1 MLCFVCT
8 LLLPAMTG
16 GRCHPSKSMAEGGDA
31 AAMERPCQS
40 NFPAETPRHAA
51 VHEIDYLSQARKT
64 LSERSPFDAAEET
77 STSAAVTLPSGLASL
92 LNRHTDNR
100 RRPKKAHSA
109 GDKRKSS
116 SRANQKKA
124 ETSNI
129 WIETEEYFRDLT
141 LADIDTL
148 FEASCTSSLASQD
161 CFSIPLL
168 GNAPR
173 YNAVTTTSENDMDP
187 VPKFNVVSSVDEK
200 KDGLVT
206 SEDGK
211 KDGLVSREDE
221 KKGGEA
227 VGNED
232 ELFVIEAIDPVAV
245 EQACPQN
252 DKSQDISDSS
262 ISLEWFLGCRNKI
275 SLTSE
280 RPTKKRRL
288 FGGEAGLEK
297 VMMTC
302 PCDDSQPFCHYCGRG
317 DIGRDSNRLIVC
329 TSCKVAVHR
338 KCYGVQEDV
347 DESWLCSWCKQ
358 KGDVDESTNPC
369 VLCPKKGG
377 ALKPVTSS
385 VEGARSVPFVH
396 LFCSLWMPE
405 VYIDDLK
412 NMEPVMNVGRIKET
426 RKKLVCSVCKMKCG
440 ACVRCSHGSC
450 RTSFHP
456 LCAREASHRME
467 VWAKYG
473 NDNVELRAFCVKHSD
488 LPENR
493 SVLPLEGSITVR
505 NEFSE
510 ANGCPETFPVSGEN
524 NLKDRRNGELASNSS
539 PDKLNHNDEP
549 PDGGLSD
556 CRLSGH
562 DMQFNHQNVGA
573 SDSLGFAL
581 VLKKLID
588 RGKVDAKDVALE
600 IGISPDTLTANNNE
614 AYMAPDVQQKI
625 VNWLK
630 AHVYTGAFQKGLK
643 VKFKPANASKNDSAA
658 TDGSDTLPISD
669 SGLLDPVA
677 VKSVP
682 PRRRTIS
689 NIRIL
694 KDNKVLGSS
703 EGVTCEN
710 GVPVDICRVGQSDCD
725 NSVSANETS
734 IPNATEM
741 NLTKS
746 EDISHE
752 VQVCRFIMQARLINL
767 TKPAF
772 LDMSQKTSL
781 LLVWKMLLWFLISIV
796 LFILLQN
803 HLILVSCELFKV
815 DIFVICFIKKDAI
828 SSYIHPYINKKLMQI
843 RDGVPLDDIIC
854 SSSSDE
860 GNSSLVQPLGAS
872 GSSSSQNQ
880 NLTCID
886 ISKPD
891 EVNMEQLVRARKMG
905 LLEFSP
911 QDELEGELVY
921 FQYRLLQNAVAKK
934 RHIDNLI
941 HSVAK
946 SLPLEIDKAHQRR
959 WDDVIV
965 NQYLRDLREA
975 KKQGRK
981 ERKHKEAQAVLAAA
995 TAAAAAS
1002 TRAFRKDTLDESLQQ
1017 ENLLKLDALNGRTG
1031 ACSQPMP
1038 RAKETLSRVAVTRTS
1053 SEKYSDFCMPSSDF
1067 SKEQF
1072 KSCDICR
1079 RSETILN
1086 PILVCSGCKVSVH
1099 LDCYR
1104 SVKETTGPWYCE
1116 LCEDLSSRSS
1126 GASAINFWEKPY
1138 IVAECALCGGTS
1150 GAFRKS
1156 SDGQWVH
1163 AFCAEWV
1170 FESTFRRGQID
1181 AVEGMETVSK
1191 GVDICCICHRK
1202 HGVCMKCCYG
1212 HCQTTFHPSCA
1223 RSAGLYMNVRTAG
1236 GKAQHKAYCEKHSLE
1251 QKTKAET
1258 QKHGIEELKSIR
1270 QIRVELERL
1279 RLLCERIV
1287 KREKIKRELVLCSHD
1302 ILAFKRDHVARSIL
1316 VHSPF
1321 ILPDGS
1327 SESATTSLKGN
1338 TEGYRSCSEPLQ
1350 RSDDVTVDSS
1360 VSAKHRVRVA
1370 ISMDTDPKLDD
1381 DCSTSQSHY
1390 NHKIPE
1396 RTQFSG
1402 KKIPHRAAVS
1412 RNISEEGGWR
1422 SKSRKHAETFGK
1434 ELVMTSDE
1442 ASMKNSMLPKGYAYV
1457 HADCLSNDKHSNE
1470 DVCASGP
1477 GEHDR

>member
-1 MLCFVCT
+1 MLCFLCT
-8 LLLPAMTG
+8 LLLPVMTG
-16 GRCHPSKSMAEGGDA
+16 GRCHPWEGMAEGGDA
-31 AAMERPCQS
+31 AAVERRCEV
-40 NFPAETPRHAA
+40 NFPAEIPRDSA
-51 VHEIDYLSQARKT
+51 VCKIDYLSQARKS
-64 LSERSPFDAAEET
+64 LAERSPFDVAEET
-77 STSAAVTLPSGLASL
+77 STSAAAVTLPSGLAVL
-92 LNRHTDNR
+92 LNRQGDNR
-100 RRPKKAHSA
+100 RRPKKSHSGA
-109 GDKRKSS
+109 NKRKSS
-116 SRANQKKA
+116 NRANQKKPDD
-124 ETSNI
+124 SNI
-129 WIETEEYFRDLT
+129 WIETEQYFRDLT
-141 LADIDTL
+141 VADIDTL
-148 FEASCTSSLASQD
+148 FEASRISSLMSQN
-161 CFSIPLL
+161 CFTIPCL

-173 YNAVTTTSENDMDP
+173 YNAVTSNRGNGMEP
-187 VPKFNVVSSVDEK
+187 VPRFNEVVC
-200 KDGLVT
+200 

-211 KDGLVSREDE
+211 KGEDE
-221 KKGGEA
+221 NKGGE
-227 VGNED
+227 VVENED
-232 ELFVIEAIDPVAV
+232 ELLVIEAIDDVTV
-245 EQACPQN
+245 EQVPPQD
-252 DKSQDISDSS
+252 DKSEDISDSS
-262 ISLEWFLGCRNKI
+262 VSLEWFLGCRNKV

-288 FGGEAGLEK
+288 LGVEAGLEK
-297 VMMTC
+297 VSMTC
-302 PCDDSQPFCHYCGRG
+302 PCDEGQLFCHYCGRG
-317 DIGRDSNRLIVC
+317 DTSRDSNRLIVC
-329 TSCKVAVHR
+329 ASCKVVVHR
-338 KCYGVQEDV
+338 KCYGVYDDDV
-347 DESWLCSWCKQ
+347 DGTWMCSWCKQ
-358 KGDVDESTNPC
+358 KVDVDESSNPC

-377 ALKPVTSS
+377 ALKPVNSS
-385 VEGARSVPFVH
+385 AEGAGLVPFVH

-412 NMEPVMNVGRIKET
+412 KMEPVMNVGEIKET
-426 RKKLVCSVCKMKCG
+426 RKKLMCSVCKAKCG

-450 RTSFHP
+450 RASFHP
-456 LCAREASHRME
+456 LCAREARHRME

-473 NDNVELRAFCVKHSD
+473 NNNVELRAFCLKHSD

-493 SVLPLEGSITVR
+493 SILPLKGSI
-505 NEFSE
+505 
-510 ANGCPETFPVSGEN
+510 A
-524 NLKDRRNGELASNSS
+524 
-539 PDKLNHNDEP
+539 
-549 PDGGLSD
+549 DGGLSD
-556 CRLSGH
+556 CRLSAH
-562 DMQFNHQNVGA
+562 DDMLGCGAVPQQDVGVVGRANENVDA
-573 SDSLGFAL
+573 SDSLSFAL

-588 RGKVDAKDVALE
+588 RGKVDVKDVALE
-600 IGISPDTLTANNNE
+600 IGISPDTLTANTNE
-614 AYMAPDVQQKI
+614 AYMAPDVQHKI

-630 AHVYTGAFQKGLK
+630 AHVYTNAFQKGLK
-643 VKFKPANASKNDSAA
+643 VKFKPANASKNDSEAI
-658 TDGSDTLPISD
+658 DGSDTLPISD

-682 PRRRTIS
+682 PRRRTTS

-694 KDNKVLGSS
+694 KDNKVICSS
-703 EGVTCEN
+703 EGVIGEN
-710 GVPVDICRVGQSDCD
+710 GMPVDMCRVGQSDCD
-725 NSVSANETS
+725 NPTNYNEAS

-746 EDISHE
+746 EDIFHE
-752 VQVCRFIMQARLINL
+752 VQGNASGCVSAGNSTACLLNASVLSDHCL
-767 TKPAF
+767 VHSASEP
-772 LDMSQKTSL
+772 LD
-781 LLVWKMLLWFLISIV
+781 FG
-796 LFILLQN
+796 
-803 HLILVSCELFKV
+803 
-815 DIFVICFIKKDAI
+815 FIKKDAI
-828 SSYIHPYINKKLMQI
+828 SSYIHPYINKKLLQI
-843 RDGVPLDDIIC
+843 RDGVPLEDIIC
-854 SSSSDE
+854 SSDE
-860 GNSSLVQPLGAS
+860 GNSSLVESFRAS
-872 GSSSSQNQ
+872 ACSSSQNQ

-921 FQYRLLQNAVAKK
+921 FQHRLLQNAVAKK

-941 HSVAK
+941 YSVAK
-946 SLPLEIDKAHQRR
+946 SLPHEIDKAHQQR

-1002 TRAFRKDTLDESLQQ
+1002 TRALRKDTLDESMQQ
-1017 ENLLKLDALNGRTG
+1017 ENLLKLDTLNGRTG
-1031 ACSQPMP
+1031 ACSQPMS

-1053 SEKYSDFCMPSSDF
+1053 SEKYSDFCMPTSDL
-1067 SKEQF
+1067 SKEHC

-1079 RSETILN
+1079 RSEFILN

-1126 GASAINFWEKPY
+1126 GASAINFWEKP
-1138 IVAECALCGGTS
+1138 VAECALCGGTT

-1156 SDGQWVH
+1156 SNGQWVH

-1170 FESTFRRGQID
+1170 FESTFKRGQIN
-1181 AVEGMETVSK
+1181 AVEGMETLPK
-1191 GVDICCICHRK
+1191 GVDICCICHHK

-1223 RSAGLYMNVRTAG
+1223 RSAGLYMNVRTTG

-1251 QKTKAET
+1251 QKAK
-1258 QKHGIEELKSIR
+1258 
-1270 QIRVELERL
+1270 VELERL

-1302 ILAFKRDHVARSIL
+1302 ILAFKRDHVARSVL
-1316 VHSPF
+1316 VRSPF

-1360 VSAKHRVRVA
+1360 VSAKRRVRVA
-1370 ISMDTDPKLDD
+1370 ISMDTDSKLDD
-1381 DCSTSQSHY
+1381 DCSTSQSRY
-1390 NHKIPE
+1390 NHRIPD
-1396 RTQFSG
+1396 RLQFSG
-1402 KKIPHRAAVS
+1402 KKVPHRTAAS
-1412 RNISEEGGWR
+1412 RNISDEGGWI
-1422 SKSRKHAETFGK
+1422 SKSRNHSDRFGK

-1457 HADCLSNDKHSNE
+1457 PADCLSNEKHSDE
-1470 DVCASGP
+1470 DVYASEP
-1477 GEHDR
+1477 VEHDR

>member
-1 MLCFVCT
+1 MLCFLCT

-16 GRCHPSKSMAEGGDA
+16 DRCHPLKDMAEGGDA
-31 AAMERPCQS
+31 AAVGRPYRS
-40 NFPAETPRHAA
+40 DFVTEITRDSA
-51 VHEIDYLSQARKT
+51 VRTIDYLSQARKA
-64 LSERSPFDAAEET
+64 LAERSPFDVAEET
-77 STSAAVTLPSGLASL
+77 STSAVLTLPSGLAGL
-92 LNRHTDNR
+92 LNRQTDNR
-100 RRPKKAHSA
+100 RRPKKSHS
-109 GDKRKSS
+109 GGHKRKSS
-116 SRANQKKA
+116 ARANQKKPDD
-124 ETSNI
+124 SNI

-148 FEASCTSSLASQD
+148 FEFSRATSLASQE
-161 CFSIPLL
+161 L
-168 GNAPR
+168 GNAPS
-173 YNAVTTTSENDMDP
+173 YNAVTSYIRNEMEP
-187 VPKFNVVSSVDEK
+187 VPRFNAGVSS
-200 KDGLVT
+200 
-206 SEDGK
+206 
-211 KDGLVSREDE
+211 EDE
-221 KKGGEA
+221 KKGDLVGSEDAKKVGEA
-227 VGNED
+227 VENED
-232 ELFVIEAIDPVAV
+232 ELLVIEAIDEAAV
-245 EQACPQN
+245 EQACPQD
-252 DKSQDISDSS
+252 DKNQDISDSA
-262 ISLEWFLGCRNKI
+262 ISLEWFLGCRNKL

-280 RPTKKRRL
+280 RPSKKRRL
-288 FGGEAGLEK
+288 LGVEAGLEK
-297 VMMTC
+297 VIMTC
-302 PCDDSQPFCHYCGRG
+302 PCDEGQLFCHYCGRG

-329 TSCKVAVHR
+329 TSCKMAVHR
-338 KCYGVQEDV
+338 KCYGVVDDV
-347 DESWLCSWCKQ
+347 DETWLCSWCKQ
-358 KGDVDESTNPC
+358 MGDVDESVNPC

-377 ALKPVTSS
+377 ALKPVNSS
-385 VEGARSVPFVH
+385 VEGAGSAPFVH

-405 VYIDDLK
+405 VYVDDLMK
-412 NMEPVMNVGRIKET
+412 MEPVMNVGEIKET
-426 RKKLVCSVCKMKCG
+426 RKKLVCSVCKAKCG

-456 LCAREASHRME
+456 LCAREARHRME

-473 NDNVELRAFCVKHSD
+473 NDNVELRAFCFKHSD
-488 LPENR
+488 LPESR
-493 SVLPLEGSITVR
+493 SILPQEGFIEVR

-510 ANGCPETFPVSGEN
+510 ANDLPVTLPVSGEH
-524 NLKDRRNGELASNSS
+524 NLRDCRNGGLVSDSN

-549 PDGGLSD
+549 PDGGLPD
-556 CRLSGH
+556 CRLSAHMLGCGALP
-562 DMQFNHQNVGA
+562 QQNVEVVGRGNENVDA
-573 SDSLGFAL
+573 SDSLSFAL

-588 RGKVDAKDVALE
+588 RGKVNVKDVALE
-600 IGISPDTLTANNNE
+600 IGISPDTLTANTNE
-614 AYMAPDVQQKI
+614 AYMAPDVRHKI

-630 AHVYTGAFQKGLK
+630 GHVYTSAFQKGLK
-643 VKFKPANASKNDSAA
+643 VKFKPANASKIDSGAP
-658 TDGSDTLPISD
+658 DGSDILPISD

-682 PRRRTIS
+682 PRRRTTN

-694 KDNKVLGSS
+694 KDNKVICPS
-703 EGVTCEN
+703 EGVTSEN
-710 GVPVDICRVGQSDCD
+710 GMPVHVCRVGQSNCE
-725 NSVSANETS
+725 NPTSSNEAS
-734 IPNATEM
+734 IPDVTEM
-741 NLTKS
+741 NLPKS
-746 EDISHE
+746 EDIFHE
-752 VQVCRFIMQARLINL
+752 VQGNDD
-767 TKPAF
+767 KPH
-772 LDMSQKTSL
+772 K
-781 LLVWKMLLWFLISIV
+781 
-796 LFILLQN
+796 
-803 HLILVSCELFKV
+803 SCLSGKGAV
-815 DIFVICFIKKDAI
+815 
-828 SSYIHPYINKKLMQI
+828 SSYIHPFINKKLPQL
-843 RDGVPLDDIIC
+843 GVPLEDVIC
-854 SSSSDE
+854 SSDKK
-860 GNSSLVQPLGAS
+860 NSGLVESFGAS
-872 GSSSSQNQ
+872 GCSNSQNQ
-880 NLTCID
+880 NLTCSE

-891 EVNMEQLVRARKMG
+891 AVKKEQLVRSKEME
-905 LLEFSP
+905 LSEFSP

-921 FQYRLLQNAVAKK
+921 FQYRLLQNVVAKR

-941 HSVAK
+941 YSVAK
-946 SLPLEIDKAHQRR
+946 SLPHEIDRAHQQR

-1002 TRAFRKDTLDESLQQ
+1002 SRSFRKDTLDESMQQ
-1017 ENLLKLDALNGRTG
+1017 ENLLKSDNLNGRTG

-1053 SEKYSDFCMPSSDF
+1053 SEKYSDFCMPTSDF
-1067 SKEQF
+1067 SKEQC

-1086 PILVCSGCKVSVH
+1086 PVLVCSGCKVSVH

-1116 LCEDLSSRSS
+1116 LCEEMSSRSS

-1138 IVAECALCGGTS
+1138 IGVECALCGGTT

-1156 SDGQWVH
+1156 SDGQWIH

-1170 FESTFRRGQID
+1170 FESMFRRGQID
-1181 AVEGMETVSK
+1181 AVEGMESVRK
-1191 GVDICCICHRK
+1191 GVDICCICHCK
-1202 HGVCMKCCYG
+1202 NGVCMKCCYG

-1223 RSAGLYMNVRTAG
+1223 RSAGLYMNARTAG
-1236 GKAQHKAYCEKHSLE
+1236 GKVQHKAYCEKHSLE
-1251 QKTKAET
+1251 QKAKAEN

-1302 ILAFKRDHVARSIL
+1302 ILAFKRDNVARSVL

-1338 TEGYRSCSEPLQ
+1338 TDGYRSCSEPLQ

-1370 ISMDTDPKLDD
+1370 ISMDADPKLDD
-1381 DCSTSQSHY
+1381 DCSTSQSKY

-1402 KKIPHRAAVS
+1402 KKIPHRAAAS
-1412 RNISEEGGWR
+1412 RNILDEGGWR

-1457 HADCLSNDKHSNE
+1457 PADCLSNDKNSNE
-1470 DVCASGP
+1470 DIYASGP
-1477 GEHDR
+1477 VDR

>member
-1 MLCFVCT
+1 MLCFLCT
-8 LLLPAMTG
+8 LLLPVMTG
-16 GRCHPSKSMAEGGDA
+16 GRCHPWEGMAEGGDA
-31 AAMERPCQS
+31 AAVERRCEV
-40 NFPAETPRHAA
+40 NFPAEIPRDSA
-51 VHEIDYLSQARKT
+51 VCKIDYLSQARKS
-64 LSERSPFDAAEET
+64 LAERSPFDVAEET
-77 STSAAVTLPSGLASL
+77 STSAAAVTLPSGLAVL
-92 LNRHTDNR
+92 LNRQGDNR
-100 RRPKKAHSA
+100 RRPKKSHSGA
-109 GDKRKSS
+109 NKRKSS
-116 SRANQKKA
+116 NRANQKKPDD
-124 ETSNI
+124 SNI
-129 WIETEEYFRDLT
+129 WIETEQYFRDLT
-141 LADIDTL
+141 VADIDTL
-148 FEASCTSSLASQD
+148 FEASRISSLMSQN
-161 CFSIPLL
+161 CFTIPCL

-173 YNAVTTTSENDMDP
+173 YNAVTSNRGNGMEP
-187 VPKFNVVSSVDEK
+187 VPRFNEVVC
-200 KDGLVT
+200 

-211 KDGLVSREDE
+211 KGEDE
-221 KKGGEA
+221 NKGGE
-227 VGNED
+227 VVENED
-232 ELFVIEAIDPVAV
+232 ELLVIEAIDDVTV
-245 EQACPQN
+245 EQVPPQD
-252 DKSQDISDSS
+252 DKSEDISDSS
-262 ISLEWFLGCRNKI
+262 VSLEWFLGCRNKV

-288 FGGEAGLEK
+288 LGVEAGLEK
-297 VMMTC
+297 VSMTC
-302 PCDDSQPFCHYCGRG
+302 PCDEGQLFCHYCGRG
-317 DIGRDSNRLIVC
+317 DTSRDSNRLIVC
-329 TSCKVAVHR
+329 ASCKVVVHR
-338 KCYGVQEDV
+338 KCYGVYDDDV
-347 DESWLCSWCKQ
+347 DGTWMCSWCKQ
-358 KGDVDESTNPC
+358 KVDVDESSNPC

-377 ALKPVTSS
+377 ALKPVNSS
-385 VEGARSVPFVH
+385 AEGAGLVPFVH

-412 NMEPVMNVGRIKET
+412 KMEPVMNVGEIKET
-426 RKKLVCSVCKMKCG
+426 RKKLMCSVCKAKCG

-450 RTSFHP
+450 RASFHP
-456 LCAREASHRME
+456 LCAREARHRME

-473 NDNVELRAFCVKHSD
+473 NNNVELRAFCLKHSD

-493 SVLPLEGSITVR
+493 SILPLKGSI
-505 NEFSE
+505 
-510 ANGCPETFPVSGEN
+510 A
-524 NLKDRRNGELASNSS
+524 
-539 PDKLNHNDEP
+539 
-549 PDGGLSD
+549 DGGLSD
-556 CRLSGH
+556 CRLSAH
-562 DMQFNHQNVGA
+562 DDMLGCGAVPQQDVGVVGRANENVDA
-573 SDSLGFAL
+573 SDSLSFAL

-588 RGKVDAKDVALE
+588 RGKVDVKDVALE
-600 IGISPDTLTANNNE
+600 IGISPDTLTANTNE
-614 AYMAPDVQQKI
+614 AYMAPDVQHKI

-630 AHVYTGAFQKGLK
+630 AHVYTNAFQKGLK
-643 VKFKPANASKNDSAA
+643 VKFKPANASKNDSEAI
-658 TDGSDTLPISD
+658 DGSDTLPISD

-682 PRRRTIS
+682 PRRRTTS

-694 KDNKVLGSS
+694 KDNKVICSS
-703 EGVTCEN
+703 EGVIGEN
-710 GVPVDICRVGQSDCD
+710 GMPVDMCRVGQSDCD
-725 NSVSANETS
+725 NPTNYNEAS

-746 EDISHE
+746 EDIFHE
-752 VQVCRFIMQARLINL
+752 VQGNASGCVSAGNSTACLLNASVLSDHCL
-767 TKPAF
+767 VHSASEP
-772 LDMSQKTSL
+772 LD
-781 LLVWKMLLWFLISIV
+781 FG
-796 LFILLQN
+796 
-803 HLILVSCELFKV
+803 
-815 DIFVICFIKKDAI
+815 FIKKDAI
-828 SSYIHPYINKKLMQI
+828 SSYIHPYINKKLLQI
-843 RDGVPLDDIIC
+843 RDGVPLEDIIC
-854 SSSSDE
+854 SSDE
-860 GNSSLVQPLGAS
+860 GNSSLVESFRAS
-872 GSSSSQNQ
+872 ACSSSQNQ

-921 FQYRLLQNAVAKK
+921 FQHRLLQNAVAKK

-941 HSVAK
+941 YSVAK
-946 SLPLEIDKAHQRR
+946 SLPHEIDKAHQQR

-1002 TRAFRKDTLDESLQQ
+1002 TRALRKDTLDESMQQ
-1017 ENLLKLDALNGRTG
+1017 ENLLKLDTLNGRTG
-1031 ACSQPMP
+1031 ACSQPMS

-1053 SEKYSDFCMPSSDF
+1053 SEKYSDFCMPTSDL
-1067 SKEQF
+1067 SKEHC

-1079 RSETILN
+1079 RSEFILN

-1126 GASAINFWEKPY
+1126 GASAINFWEKP
-1138 IVAECALCGGTS
+1138 VAECALCGGTT

-1156 SDGQWVH
+1156 SNGQWVH

-1170 FESTFRRGQID
+1170 FESTFKRGQIN
-1181 AVEGMETVSK
+1181 AVEGMETLPK
-1191 GVDICCICHRK
+1191 GVDICCICHHK

-1223 RSAGLYMNVRTAG
+1223 RSAGLYMNVRTTG

-1251 QKTKAET
+1251 QKAKAET

-1302 ILAFKRDHVARSIL
+1302 ILAFKRDHVARSVL
-1316 VHSPF
+1316 VRSPF

-1360 VSAKHRVRVA
+1360 VSAKRRVRVA
-1370 ISMDTDPKLDD
+1370 ISMDTDSKLDD
-1381 DCSTSQSHY
+1381 DCSTSQSRY
-1390 NHKIPE
+1390 NHRIPD
-1396 RTQFSG
+1396 RLQFSG
-1402 KKIPHRAAVS
+1402 KKVPHRTAAS
-1412 RNISEEGGWR
+1412 RNISDEGGWI
-1422 SKSRKHAETFGK
+1422 SKSRNHSDRFGK

-1457 HADCLSNDKHSNE
+1457 PADCLSNEKHSDE
-1470 DVCASGP
+1470 DVYASEP
-1477 GEHDR
+1477 VEHDR

>member
-1 MLCFVCT
+1 M
-8 LLLPAMTG
+8 
-16 GRCHPSKSMAEGGDA
+16 
-31 AAMERPCQS
+31 
-40 NFPAETPRHAA
+40 
-51 VHEIDYLSQARKT
+51 
-64 LSERSPFDAAEET
+64 
-77 STSAAVTLPSGLASL
+77 
-92 LNRHTDNR
+92 
-100 RRPKKAHSA
+100 
-109 GDKRKSS
+109 
-116 SRANQKKA
+116 
-124 ETSNI
+124 
-129 WIETEEYFRDLT
+129 
-141 LADIDTL
+141 
-148 FEASCTSSLASQD
+148 
-161 CFSIPLL
+161 
-168 GNAPR
+168 
-173 YNAVTTTSENDMDP
+173 
-187 VPKFNVVSSVDEK
+187 
-200 KDGLVT
+200 
-206 SEDGK
+206 
-211 KDGLVSREDE
+211 VSRMIHVWDFD
-221 KKGGEA
+221 KFY
-227 VGNED
+227 VGCQEPNTT
-232 ELFVIEAIDPVAV
+232 
-245 EQACPQN
+245 
-252 DKSQDISDSS
+252 
-262 ISLEWFLGCRNKI
+262 FL
-275 SLTSE
+275 LY
-280 RPTKKRRL
+280 L
-288 FGGEAGLEK
+288 
-297 VMMTC
+297 
-302 PCDDSQPFCHYCGRG
+302 
-317 DIGRDSNRLIVC
+317 
-329 TSCKVAVHR
+329 
-338 KCYGVQEDV
+338 
-347 DESWLCSWCKQ
+347 
-358 KGDVDESTNPC
+358 
-369 VLCPKKGG
+369 
-377 ALKPVTSS
+377 
-385 VEGARSVPFVH
+385 
-396 LFCSLWMPE
+396 
-405 VYIDDLK
+405 
-412 NMEPVMNVGRIKET
+412 
-426 RKKLVCSVCKMKCG
+426 
-440 ACVRCSHGSC
+440 GSC
-450 RTSFHP
+450 RTPFHP
-456 LCAREASHRME
+456 LCAREARHRME

-473 NDNVELRAFCVKHSD
+473 NDNVELRAFCLKHSD
-488 LPENR
+488 LSENR
-493 SVLPLEGSITVR
+493 SILPLEDSIAVK

-510 ANGCPETFPVSGEN
+510 ANGLPVTLGVSDEH
-524 NLKDRRNGELASNSS
+524 NLKDCRNGGLASDSS
-539 PDKLNHNDEP
+539 PDKLNHYDEP

-556 CRLSGH
+556 CRLSAH
-562 DMQFNHQNVGA
+562 DMLGCGAVPQQNVGVVGRANENVDA

-588 RGKVDAKDVALE
+588 RGKVDVKDVALE
-600 IGISPDTLTANNNE
+600 IGISPDTLTANTNE
-614 AYMAPDVQQKI
+614 AYKAPDVRHKI

-630 AHVYTGAFQKGLK
+630 AHVYTSAFQKGLK
-643 VKFKPANASKNDSAA
+643 VKFKPANASKNDSGA

-694 KDNKVLGSS
+694 KDNKVICSS
-703 EGVTCEN
+703 DGVTSEN
-710 GVPVDICRVGQSDCD
+710 GMPVDMCRVGQSDCD
-725 NSVSANETS
+725 NPASFNEAS
-734 IPNATEM
+734 IHNATEMLIDERNGM

-746 EDISHE
+746 EDIFHE
-752 VQVCRFIMQARLINL
+752 VQGNADKPYKSCFSGCISEDKSTGCMQNASM
-767 TKPAF
+767 F
-772 LDMSQKTSL
+772 SDQHC
-781 LLVWKMLLWFLISIV
+781 LVHSA
-796 LFILLQN
+796 
-803 HLILVSCELFKV
+803 SEPP
-815 DIFVICFIKKDAI
+815 DSGFIKKDAI
-828 SSYIHPYINKKLMQI
+828 SSSYIHPYISKKLLQI
-843 RDGVPLDDIIC
+843 R
-854 SSSSDE
+854 SSDE
-860 GNSSLVQPLGAS
+860 GNSSLVESFGAS
-872 GSSSSQNQ
+872 GCSSSQNQ

-891 EVNMEQLVRARKMG
+891 EINMEKLVRARKMG
-905 LLEFSP
+905 LLQFSP

-934 RHIDNLI
+934 RHTDNLI
-941 HSVAK
+941 YSVAK
-946 SLPLEIDKAHQRR
+946 SLPHEIDKAHQQR

-1002 TRAFRKDTLDESLQQ
+1002 TRSFRKDTLDESMQQ
-1017 ENLLKLDALNGRTG
+1017 ENLLKLETLNGRTG

-1053 SEKYSDFCMPSSDF
+1053 SEKYSDFCMPTSDF
-1067 SKEQF
+1067 SKEQC

-1079 RSETILN
+1079 RSETMLN

-1126 GASAINFWEKPY
+1126 AASAINFWEKPY
-1138 IVAECALCGGTS
+1138 IVAECALCGGTT

-1170 FESTFRRGQID
+1170 FESTFKRGQID
-1181 AVEGMETVSK
+1181 AVEGMETVPK

-1236 GKAQHKAYCEKHSLE
+1236 GKVQHKAYCEKHSLE
-1251 QKTKAET
+1251 QKAKAET

-1302 ILAFKRDHVARSIL
+1302 ILAFKRDHVARSVL

-1402 KKIPHRAAVS
+1402 KQIPHRAAAS
-1412 RNISEEGGWR
+1412 RNISDEGGWR

-1457 HADCLSNDKHSNE
+1457 PADCLSNDKHSNE
-1470 DVCASGP
+1470 DVYASEP
-1477 GEHDR
+1477 VEHDR

>member
-1 MLCFVCT
+1 
-8 LLLPAMTG
+8 MTG

-77 STSAAVTLPSGLASL
+77 STSAAVTLPSGLA
-92 LNRHTDNR
+92 
-100 RRPKKAHSA
+100 
-109 GDKRKSS
+109 
-116 SRANQKKA
+116 
-124 ETSNI
+124 I
-129 WIETEEYFRDLT
+129 
-141 LADIDTL
+141 
-148 FEASCTSSLASQD
+148 
-161 CFSIPLL
+161 
-168 GNAPR
+168 
-173 YNAVTTTSENDMDP
+173 
-187 VPKFNVVSSVDEK
+187 
-200 KDGLVT
+200 
-206 SEDGK
+206 
-211 KDGLVSREDE
+211 
-221 KKGGEA
+221 
-227 VGNED
+227 
-232 ELFVIEAIDPVAV
+232 
-245 EQACPQN
+245 
-252 DKSQDISDSS
+252 
-262 ISLEWFLGCRNKI
+262 
-275 SLTSE
+275 
-280 RPTKKRRL
+280 
-288 FGGEAGLEK
+288 
-297 VMMTC
+297 
-302 PCDDSQPFCHYCGRG
+302 
-317 DIGRDSNRLIVC
+317 
-329 TSCKVAVHR
+329 
-338 KCYGVQEDV
+338 
-347 DESWLCSWCKQ
+347 
-358 KGDVDESTNPC
+358 
-369 VLCPKKGG
+369 
-377 ALKPVTSS
+377 TSS

-440 ACVRCSHGSC
+440 ACVRCSHGMFHPPPLPWFETVYDNETTGSC

-741 NLTKS
+741 NS
-746 EDISHE
+746 FPFD
-752 VQVCRFIMQARLINL
+752 
-767 TKPAF
+767 
-772 LDMSQKTSL
+772 SL
-781 LLVWKMLLWFLISIV
+781 NDK
-796 LFILLQN
+796 
-803 HLILVSCELFKV
+803 
-815 DIFVICFIKKDAI
+815 ICFHNKAICLDILDSFDEMEFYLFLPVWLYSPLKPSVIYLKCRKKDAI

>member
-1 MLCFVCT
+1 MLCFLCT

-16 GRCHPSKSMAEGGDA
+16 DRCHPWEGMVEVGDA
-31 AAMERPCQS
+31 AAVERRCEA
-40 NFPAETPRHAA
+40 NFPAEIPRNSAA
-51 VHEIDYLSQARKT
+51 VREIDYLSQARKA
-64 LSERSPFDAAEET
+64 LAERSPFDVAEET
-77 STSAAVTLPSGLASL
+77 STSAAAVTLPGGLASL
-92 LNRHTDNR
+92 LNRQGDNR
-100 RRPKKAHSA
+100 RRLKKSHSGA
-109 GDKRKSS
+109 NKRKSS
-116 SRANQKKA
+116 NRANQKKP
-124 ETSNI
+124 EDSNI
-129 WIETEEYFRDLT
+129 WTETEEYFRDLT

-148 FEASCTSSLASQD
+148 FEASRTSSLVSQD
-161 CFSIPLL
+161 CFTIPCL

-173 YNAVTTTSENDMDP
+173 HNAVTSNSGNEMEP
-187 VPKFNVVSSVDEK
+187 VPKFNVVVS
-200 KDGLVT
+200 
-206 SEDGK
+206 SEDGEK
-211 KDGLVSREDE
+211 GEDE
-221 KKGGEA
+221 NKDGEA
-227 VGNED
+227 VESED
-232 ELFVIEAIDPVAV
+232 ELLVIESIDDVAV
-245 EQACPQN
+245 EQAPPQD

-262 ISLEWFLGCRNKI
+262 VSLEWFLGCRNRV

-288 FGGEAGLEK
+288 LGVEAGLEK
-297 VMMTC
+297 VVMTC
-302 PCDDSQPFCHYCGRG
+302 PFDEGQLFCHYCGRG
-317 DIGRDSNRLIVC
+317 DTGRDSNRLIVC
-329 TSCKVAVHR
+329 ASCKVAVHR
-338 KCYGVQEDV
+338 KCYGVHDDI
-347 DESWLCSWCKQ
+347 DEAWLCSWCKQ
-358 KGDVDESTNPC
+358 KVDVDESVNPC
-369 VLCPKKGG
+369 VLCPMKGG
-377 ALKPVTSS
+377 ALKPVNSS
-385 VEGARSVPFVH
+385 AEGAGSVPFVH

-412 NMEPVMNVGRIKET
+412 KMEPVMNVGEIKET
-426 RKKLVCSVCKMKCG
+426 RKKLVCSVCKAKCG

-450 RTSFHP
+450 RASFHP
-456 LCAREASHRME
+456 LCAREARHRME

-473 NDNVELRAFCVKHSD
+473 NDNVELRAFCLKHSD

-493 SVLPLEGSITVR
+493 SIFPLEGSIAVR
-505 NEFSE
+505 NDISE
-510 ANGCPETFPVSGEN
+510 AKGFPVTLPLSGEQ
-524 NLKDRRNGELASNSS
+524 NLKDCRNRELASDSS

-549 PDGGLSD
+549 PDGGLSG
-556 CRLSGH
+556 CRISAH
-562 DMQFNHQNVGA
+562 DDMLGCGAVPQQNVGVVGRANENIDA
-573 SDSLGFAL
+573 SDSLSFAL

-588 RGKVDAKDVALE
+588 RGKVDVKDVALE
-600 IGISPDTLTANNNE
+600 IGISPDTLTANTNE
-614 AYMAPDVQQKI
+614 AYMAPDVQHKI

-630 AHVYTGAFQKGLK
+630 AHVYTNAFQKGLK
-643 VKFKPANASKNDSAA
+643 VKFKPANASKNDSGA
-658 TDGSDTLPISD
+658 TDGSDTLPMSD

-682 PRRRTIS
+682 PRRRTTN

-694 KDNKVLGSS
+694 KDNNVLCSS
-703 EGVTCEN
+703 EGVTGEN
-710 GVPVDICRVGQSDCD
+710 GMLVDMCRVGQSDCD
-725 NSVSANETS
+725 NPTNYNEAS

-746 EDISHE
+746 EDIFHE
-752 VQVCRFIMQARLINL
+752 VQGNASGCVSEDKSTAC
-767 TKPAF
+767 
-772 LDMSQKTSL
+772 
-781 LLVWKMLLWFLISIV
+781 
-796 LFILLQN
+796 LQN
-803 HLILVSCELFKV
+803 ASVLSDHCVVHSASEPPDFG
-815 DIFVICFIKKDAI
+815 FIKKDAI
-828 SSYIHPYINKKLMQI
+828 SSYIHPYINKKLLQI
-843 RDGVPLDDIIC
+843 RDGVPLEDIIC
-854 SSSSDE
+854 SSDE
-860 GNSSLVQPLGAS
+860 GNSSLVESFG
-872 GSSSSQNQ
+872 GSACSSTQNQ
-880 NLTCID
+880 NLTQVD
-886 ISKPD
+886 FSKPD
-891 EVNMEQLVRARKMG
+891 EVNMEQLVRAIKMG
-905 LLEFSP
+905 VFEFSP

-921 FQYRLLQNAVAKK
+921 FQHRLLQNAVAKK

-941 HSVAK
+941 YSVAK
-946 SLPLEIDKAHQRR
+946 SLPHEIDKAHQQR
-959 WDDVIV
+959 WDEVIV

-1002 TRAFRKDTLDESLQQ
+1002 TRALRKDNLDESMQQ
-1017 ENLLKLDALNGRTG
+1017 ENLLKLDTLNGRTG

-1053 SEKYSDFCMPSSDF
+1053 SEKYSEFCMPTSDL
-1067 SKEQF
+1067 SKEQC

-1079 RSETILN
+1079 RSEFILN

-1126 GASAINFWEKPY
+1126 GAAAINFWEKS
-1138 IVAECALCGGTS
+1138 VVECALCGGTT

-1170 FESTFRRGQID
+1170 FESTFKRGQID
-1181 AVEGMETVSK
+1181 AVEGMETLQK
-1191 GVDICCICHRK
+1191 GVDICCICHHK

-1223 RSAGLYMNVRTAG
+1223 RRAGLYMNVRPTG

-1251 QKTKAET
+1251 QKAKAET

-1287 KREKIKRELVLCSHD
+1287 KREKIKRELVISSHD
-1302 ILAFKRDHVARSIL
+1302 ILAFKRDHVARSVL
-1316 VHSPF
+1316 ARSHF

-1360 VSAKHRVRVA
+1360 VSAKRRVRVA

-1381 DCSTSQSHY
+1381 DCSTSQSRY
-1390 NHKIPE
+1390 NHKILD
-1396 RTQFSG
+1396 RSQFSG
-1402 KKIPHRAAVS
+1402 KKVPQRAAAS
-1412 RNISEEGGWR
+1412 RNISDEGGWR
-1422 SKSRKHAETFGK
+1422 SKSRKHSETFGK

-1457 HADCLSNDKHSNE
+1457 PADCLSNEKHSNE
-1470 DVCASGP
+1470 DVYASEP
-1477 GEHDR
+1477 VEHDR

>member
-8 LLLPAMTG
+8 LLLPAMTE
-16 GRCHPSKSMAEGGDA
+16 GRCHPWRSMAEEGSA
-31 AAMERPCQS
+31 AAVERPGQS
-40 NFPAETPRHAA
+40 NFPAEIPRDYA
-51 VHEIDYLSQARKT
+51 VREIDYLSQARKT
-64 LSERSPFDAAEET
+64 LNERSPFDVSEET

-100 RRPKKAHSA
+100 RRPKKAHSV

-116 SRANQKKA
+116 SRANQKKP

-148 FEASCTSSLASQD
+148 VEASCTSSLASQD

-173 YNAVTTTSENDMDP
+173 YNAVATISDKEMES
-187 VPKFNVVSSVDEK
+187 VPKFNVVSGVDEK
-200 KDGLVT
+200 KDGGLVIN
-206 SEDGK
+206 EDERN
-211 KDGLVSREDE
+211 DDLVSRDDK
-221 KKGGEA
+221 KKGSEA
-227 VGNED
+227 VKNEK
-232 ELFVIEAIDPVAV
+232 ELLVIEAIDHVAV

-252 DKSQDISDSS
+252 DQNQDIPV
-262 ISLEWFLGCRNKI
+262 SLEWFLGCRNKI

-288 FGGEAGLEK
+288 FGSEAGLEK
-297 VMMTC
+297 VVMTC
-302 PCDDSQPFCHYCGRG
+302 PCDEVEPFCHYCGRG
-317 DIGRDSNRLIVC
+317 DTVRDKLIVC

-338 KCYGVQEDV
+338 KCYGVQVDV
-347 DESWLCSWCKQ
+347 HESWLCSWCKQ
-358 KGDVDESTNPC
+358 KVDVDESVTPC
-369 VLCPKKGG
+369 ALCPNRGG
-377 ALKPVTSS
+377 ALKPVNSS
-385 VEGARSVPFVH
+385 VESDMSVQFVH

-412 NMEPVMNVGRIKET
+412 KMEPVMNVGGIKET
-426 RKKLVCSVCKMKCG
+426 RKKLTCCVCKMKCG

-450 RTSFHP
+450 RSSFHP
-456 LCAREASHRME
+456 LCAREARHRME

-473 NDNVELRAFCVKHSD
+473 NDNVELRAFCLKHSD

-493 SVLPLEGSITVR
+493 DISPLEGSIVVR
-505 NEFSE
+505 NELSE
-510 ANGCPETFPVSGEN
+510 ANGCPETLPVSGEH
-524 NLKDRRNGELASNSS
+524 NLNDCRNGELASNSS

-556 CRLSGH
+556 CRLSAH
-562 DMQFNHQNVGA
+562 DTPVNHQNVGA

-588 RGKVDAKDVALE
+588 RGKVNAKDVALE
-600 IGISPDTLTANNNE
+600 IGISPDTLTAKNNE
-614 AYMAPDVQQKI
+614 AYMAPDVQHKI

-643 VKFKPANASKNDSAA
+643 VKFKPANTSKNDSLA
-658 TDGSDTLPISD
+658 TDGSHTLPISD

-689 NIRIL
+689 NIRIS
-694 KDNKVLGSS
+694 KDNKVLCSS
-703 EGVTCEN
+703 EGPACEN
-710 GVPVDICRVGQSDCD
+710 EMPVDMCRVGQSNCD
-725 NSVSANETS
+725 NPACSNETT

-746 EDISHE
+746 EDIFHE
-752 VQVCRFIMQARLINL
+752 VQGKAD
-767 TKPAF
+767 KPF
-772 LDMSQKTSL
+772 KTCLSGHVSEDKSTACL
-781 LLVWKMLLWFLISIV
+781 EHVSMLSDPQCLAHSA
-796 LFILLQN
+796 
-803 HLILVSCELFKV
+803 SEPP
-815 DIFVICFIKKDAI
+815 DSGFIKKDTI
-828 SSYIHPYINKKLMQI
+828 SSYIHPYINKKLLQI
-843 RDGVPLDDIIC
+843 RDGVPLEDIKC
-854 SSSSDE
+854 SSSSDAE
-860 GNSSLVQPLGAS
+860 NNSLIQSFGAG

-880 NLTCID
+880 SLTGID

-905 LLEFSP
+905 LLEFPP

-941 HSVAK
+941 YSVAK
-946 SLPLEIDKAHQRR
+946 SLPHEIDKAHQRR

-1002 TRAFRKDTLDESLQQ
+1002 TRAFRKDTLDESMQP

-1053 SEKYSDFCMPSSDF
+1053 SEKYSDFCMPTSDF
-1067 SKEQF
+1067 PKEQC

-1079 RSETILN
+1079 RTETILN

-1126 GASAINFWEKPY
+1126 GASVINLWEKSY

-1181 AVEGMETVSK
+1181 AVEGMDTVSK

-1223 RSAGLYMNVRTAG
+1223 RSAGLYMNVRTAI

-1251 QKTKAET
+1251 QKAKAET

-1302 ILAFKRDHVARSIL
+1302 ILAFKRDHVARSVL

-1360 VSAKHRVRVA
+1360 VTAKHRVRVA

-1381 DCSTSQSHY
+1381 DCSTSQSRY
-1390 NHKIPE
+1390 NHKIPD

-1402 KKIPHRAAVS
+1402 KKIPHRVAVS

-1457 HADCLSNDKHSNE
+1457 PADCLSNDKHSNE

-1477 GEHDR
+1477 VEHDR

>member
-1 MLCFVCT
+1 
-8 LLLPAMTG
+8 MTES
-16 GRCHPSKSMAEGGDA
+16 RCQPLKDMAVGGDA
-31 AAMERPCQS
+31 AAMGGPYQS
-40 NFPAETPRHAA
+40 DFVAKIYRDSAGR
-51 VHEIDYLSQARKT
+51 EIDYLSQARKA
-64 LSERSPFDAAEET
+64 LAERSPFDVADET
-77 STSAAVTLPSGLASL
+77 STSTALTLPSGLAGL
-92 LNRHTDNR
+92 LNRQTDNR
-100 RRPKKAHSA
+100 RRPKKSHS
-109 GDKRKSS
+109 GGHKRKSS
-116 SRANQKKA
+116 TRANQKKP
-124 ETSNI
+124 EDSNI

-148 FEASCTSSLASQD
+148 FEFSRTSSLASQD
-161 CFSIPLL
+161 WFSIPQV

-173 YNAVTTTSENDMDP
+173 YNAVTSSREIEMEP
-187 VPKFNVVSSVDEK
+187 VPKFNIGVSS
-200 KDGLVT
+200 
-206 SEDGK
+206 
-211 KDGLVSREDE
+211 EDE
-221 KKGGEA
+221 KKVGET
-227 VGNED
+227 VENED
-232 ELFVIEAIDPVAV
+232 ELLLIETIEDVDV
-245 EQACPQN
+245 EQTCSQD
-252 DKSQDISDSS
+252 DKNQDISDSV
-262 ISLEWFLGCRNKI
+262 SLEWFLGCRNKL
-275 SLTSE
+275 SLASE
-280 RPTKKRRL
+280 RPSKKRRL
-288 FGGEAGLEK
+288 LGVGAGLEK
-297 VMMTC
+297 VIMTS
-302 PCDDSQPFCHYCGRG
+302 PCDDDQPFCHYCGRR
-317 DIGRDSNRLIVC
+317 DTGRVPNRLIIC
-329 TSCKVAVHR
+329 TSCKMVVHR
-338 KCYGVQEDV
+338 KCYGVHDDV
-347 DESWLCSWCKQ
+347 DEAWLCTWCKQ
-358 KGDVDESTNPC
+358 MGDVDESVNPC

-377 ALKPVTSS
+377 ALKPVNSS
-385 VEGARSVPFVH
+385 EEGAGSVQFVH

-405 VYIDDLK
+405 VYVDDLK
-412 NMEPVMNVGRIKET
+412 KMEPVMNVGEIKET
-426 RKKLVCSVCKMKCG
+426 RKKIVCSVCKTKSG
-440 ACVRCSHGSC
+440 ACVRCSHGM
-450 RTSFHP
+450 FHWHAIDP
-456 LCAREASHRME
+456 SWATRPVSIPILMEAAEHLSTLHVQGKLDIGWRFGQSM
-467 VWAKYG
+467 
-473 NDNVELRAFCVKHSD
+473 VELRAFCLKHSD

-493 SVLPLEGSITVR
+493 SVLPQEGSIEVR
-505 NEFSE
+505 NELSE
-510 ANGCPETFPVSGEN
+510 ANSLPVTLPVSGEH
-524 NLKDRRNGELASNSS
+524 NLRDCRNGGLASDSN

-549 PDGGLSD
+549 LDGVLPD
-556 CRLSGH
+556 CRLSAHMLGCGATP
-562 DMQFNHQNVGA
+562 QQNIEVVGRVTENVDA
-573 SDSLGFAL
+573 SDSLSFAL

-588 RGKVDAKDVALE
+588 RGKVDVKDVALE
-600 IGISPDTLTANNNE
+600 IGISPDTLTANTNE
-614 AYMAPDVQQKI
+614 AYMAPDVRHKI

-630 AHVYTGAFQKGLK
+630 AHVYTSAFQKGLK
-643 VKFKPANASKNDSAA
+643 VKFKPANASKNDSGA
-658 TDGSDTLPISD
+658 TDGSDTLSISD

-682 PRRRTIS
+682 PRRRTTS

-694 KDNKVLGSS
+694 KDNKVICSS
-703 EGVTCEN
+703 EGVTSEN
-710 GVPVDICRVGQSDCD
+710 GMTVHMCRVGQSNCD
-725 NSVSANETS
+725 NPTSSNEAS
-734 IPNATEM
+734 IQNASEM
-741 NLTKS
+741 MCCQNTDKS
-746 EDISHE
+746 EDIFPE
-752 VQVCRFIMQARLINL
+752 VQGNAD
-767 TKPAF
+767 KPYRSCVTGYNTE
-772 LDMSQKTSL
+772 DKSTTC
-781 LLVWKMLLWFLISIV
+781 
-796 LFILLQN
+796 LQN
-803 HLILVSCELFKV
+803 PTTHSYQHCLVHSASEPS
-815 DIFVICFIKKDAI
+815 DSGFIKGAV
-828 SSYIHPYINKKLMQI
+828 SSYIHPFINKKLLQI
-843 RDGVPLDDIIC
+843 RDGLPSEDVIC
-854 SSSSDE
+854 SGDNR
-860 GNSSLVQPLGAS
+860 NSNLLESFGAS
-872 GSSSSQNQ
+872 GCSNSQNQ
-880 NLTCID
+880 KLTCSD
-886 ISKPD
+886 MSKPY
-891 EVNMEQLVRARKMG
+891 EREQLVRTKKME
-905 LLEFSP
+905 LLDFPP

-921 FQYRLLQNAVAKK
+921 FQYRLLQNVVAKR

-941 HSVAK
+941 YSVAK
-946 SLPLEIDKAHQRR
+946 SLPQEIDKTHQQR

-1002 TRAFRKDTLDESLQQ
+1002 TRAFRKDSLDDSMQQ
-1017 ENLLKLDALNGRTG
+1017 ENLLKLDTLNGRTG

-1053 SEKYSDFCMPSSDF
+1053 SEKYSDFCMPISDF
-1067 SKEQF
+1067 SKEQC

-1086 PILVCSGCKVSVH
+1086 PILVCSGCKVLVH

-1116 LCEDLSSRSS
+1116 LCEDLSSRNS
-1126 GASAINFWEKPY
+1126 GASAINFWEKPN
-1138 IVAECALCGGTS
+1138 IGAECALCGATT

-1170 FESTFRRGQID
+1170 FESTFKRGQLD
-1181 AVEGMETVSK
+1181 AVEGLETVPK

-1251 QKTKAET
+1251 QKTKAEN

-1302 ILAFKRDHVARSIL
+1302 ILAFKRDNVARSVL

-1381 DCSTSQSHY
+1381 DCSTSQSKY
-1390 NHKIPE
+1390 NHNIPE

-1402 KKIPHRAAVS
+1402 KKIPQRAAAS
-1412 RNISEEGGWR
+1412 RNISDEGGWR

-1457 HADCLSNDKHSNE
+1457 PADCLSNDKHSNE
-1470 DVCASGP
+1470 DVYASGP
-1477 GEHDR
+1477 VEHDR

>member
-1 MLCFVCT
+1 MLCFLCT
-8 LLLPAMTG
+8 LLLPVMTG
-16 GRCHPSKSMAEGGDA
+16 GRCHPWEGMAEGGDA
-31 AAMERPCQS
+31 AAVERRCEV
-40 NFPAETPRHAA
+40 NFPAEIPRDSA
-51 VHEIDYLSQARKT
+51 VCKIDYLSQARKS
-64 LSERSPFDAAEET
+64 LAERSPFDVAEET
-77 STSAAVTLPSGLASL
+77 STSAAAVTLPSGLAVL
-92 LNRHTDNR
+92 LNRQGDNR
-100 RRPKKAHSA
+100 RRPKKSHSGA
-109 GDKRKSS
+109 NKRKSS
-116 SRANQKKA
+116 NRANQKKP
-124 ETSNI
+124 EDSNI
-129 WIETEEYFRDLT
+129 WIETEQYFRDLT
-141 LADIDTL
+141 VADIDTL
-148 FEASCTSSLASQD
+148 FEASRISSLMSQN
-161 CFSIPLL
+161 CFTIPCL

-173 YNAVTTTSENDMDP
+173 YNAVTSNRGNGMEP
-187 VPKFNVVSSVDEK
+187 VPRFNEVVC
-200 KDGLVT
+200 

-211 KDGLVSREDE
+211 KGEDE
-221 KKGGEA
+221 NKGGE
-227 VGNED
+227 VVENED
-232 ELFVIEAIDPVAV
+232 ELLVIEAIDDVTV
-245 EQACPQN
+245 EQVPPQD
-252 DKSQDISDSS
+252 DKSEDISDSS
-262 ISLEWFLGCRNKI
+262 VSLEWFLGCRNKV

-288 FGGEAGLEK
+288 LGVEAGLEK
-297 VMMTC
+297 VSMTC
-302 PCDDSQPFCHYCGRG
+302 PCDEGQLFCHYCGRG
-317 DIGRDSNRLIVC
+317 DTSRDSNRLIVC
-329 TSCKVAVHR
+329 ASCKVVVHR
-338 KCYGVQEDV
+338 KCYGVYDDDV
-347 DESWLCSWCKQ
+347 DGTWMCSWCKQ
-358 KGDVDESTNPC
+358 KVDVDESSNPC

-377 ALKPVTSS
+377 ALKPVNSS
-385 VEGARSVPFVH
+385 AEGAGLVPFVH

-412 NMEPVMNVGRIKET
+412 KMEPVMNVGEIKET
-426 RKKLVCSVCKMKCG
+426 RKKLMCSVCKAKCG

-450 RTSFHP
+450 RASFHP
-456 LCAREASHRME
+456 LCAREARHRME

-473 NDNVELRAFCVKHSD
+473 NNNVELRAFCLKHSD

-493 SVLPLEGSITVR
+493 SILPLKGSI
-505 NEFSE
+505 
-510 ANGCPETFPVSGEN
+510 A
-524 NLKDRRNGELASNSS
+524 
-539 PDKLNHNDEP
+539 
-549 PDGGLSD
+549 DGGLSD
-556 CRLSGH
+556 CRLSAH
-562 DMQFNHQNVGA
+562 DDMLGCGAVPQQDVGVVGRANENVDA
-573 SDSLGFAL
+573 SDSLSFAL

-588 RGKVDAKDVALE
+588 RGKVDVKDVALE
-600 IGISPDTLTANNNE
+600 IGISPDTLTANTNE
-614 AYMAPDVQQKI
+614 AYMAPDVQHKI

-630 AHVYTGAFQKGLK
+630 AHVYTNAFQKGLK
-643 VKFKPANASKNDSAA
+643 VKFKPANASKNDSEAI
-658 TDGSDTLPISD
+658 DGSDTLPISD

-682 PRRRTIS
+682 PRRRTTS

-694 KDNKVLGSS
+694 KDNKVICSS
-703 EGVTCEN
+703 EGVIGEN
-710 GVPVDICRVGQSDCD
+710 GMPVDMCRVGQSDCD
-725 NSVSANETS
+725 NPTNYNEAS

-746 EDISHE
+746 EDIFHE
-752 VQVCRFIMQARLINL
+752 VQGNASGCVSAGNSTAC
-767 TKPAF
+767 
-772 LDMSQKTSL
+772 
-781 LLVWKMLLWFLISIV
+781 
-796 LFILLQN
+796 LQN
-803 HLILVSCELFKV
+803 ASVLSDHCLVHSASEPPDFG
-815 DIFVICFIKKDAI
+815 FIKKDAI
-828 SSYIHPYINKKLMQI
+828 SSYIHPYINKKLLQI
-843 RDGVPLDDIIC
+843 RDGVPLEDII
-854 SSSSDE
+854 SGSSDE
-860 GNSSLVQPLGAS
+860 GNSSLVESFRAS
-872 GSSSSQNQ
+872 ACSSSQNQ
-880 NLTCID
+880 NLTRVD

-921 FQYRLLQNAVAKK
+921 FQHRLLQNAVAKK

-941 HSVAK
+941 YSVAK
-946 SLPLEIDKAHQRR
+946 SLPHEIDKAHQQR

-1002 TRAFRKDTLDESLQQ
+1002 TRALRKDTLDESMQQ
-1017 ENLLKLDALNGRTG
+1017 ENLLKLDTLNGRTG
-1031 ACSQPMP
+1031 ACSQPMS

-1053 SEKYSDFCMPSSDF
+1053 SEKYSDFCMPTSDL
-1067 SKEQF
+1067 SKEHC

-1079 RSETILN
+1079 RSEFILN

-1126 GASAINFWEKPY
+1126 GASAINFWEKP
-1138 IVAECALCGGTS
+1138 VAECALCGGTT

-1156 SDGQWVH
+1156 SNGQWVH

-1170 FESTFRRGQID
+1170 FESTFKRGQIN
-1181 AVEGMETVSK
+1181 AVEGMETLPK
-1191 GVDICCICHRK
+1191 GVDICCICHHK

-1223 RSAGLYMNVRTAG
+1223 RSAGLYMNVRTTG

-1251 QKTKAET
+1251 QKAKAET

-1302 ILAFKRDHVARSIL
+1302 ILAFKRDHVARSVL
-1316 VHSPF
+1316 VRSPF

-1360 VSAKHRVRVA
+1360 VSAKRRVRVA
-1370 ISMDTDPKLDD
+1370 ISMDTDSKLDD
-1381 DCSTSQSHY
+1381 DCSTSQSRF
-1390 NHKIPE
+1390 NHRIPD
-1396 RTQFSG
+1396 RLQFSG
-1402 KKIPHRAAVS
+1402 KKVPHRTAAS
-1412 RNISEEGGWR
+1412 RNISDEGGWI
-1422 SKSRKHAETFGK
+1422 SKSRNHSDRFGK

-1457 HADCLSNDKHSNE
+1457 PADCLSNEKHSDE
-1470 DVCASGP
+1470 DVYASEP
-1477 GEHDR
+1477 VEHDR

>member
-1 MLCFVCT
+1 MLCFLCT
-8 LLLPAMTG
+8 LLLPVMTG
-16 GRCHPSKSMAEGGDA
+16 GRCHPWEGMAEGGDA
-31 AAMERPCQS
+31 AAVERRCEV
-40 NFPAETPRHAA
+40 NFPAEIPRDSA
-51 VHEIDYLSQARKT
+51 VCKIDYLSQARKS
-64 LSERSPFDAAEET
+64 LAERSPFDVAEET
-77 STSAAVTLPSGLASL
+77 STSAAAVTLPSGLAVL
-92 LNRHTDNR
+92 LNRQGDNR
-100 RRPKKAHSA
+100 RRPKKSHSGA
-109 GDKRKSS
+109 NKRKSS
-116 SRANQKKA
+116 NRANQKKP
-124 ETSNI
+124 EDSNI
-129 WIETEEYFRDLT
+129 WIETEQYFRDLT
-141 LADIDTL
+141 VADIDTL
-148 FEASCTSSLASQD
+148 FEASRISSLMSQN
-161 CFSIPLL
+161 CFTIPCL

-173 YNAVTTTSENDMDP
+173 YNAVTSNRGNGMEP
-187 VPKFNVVSSVDEK
+187 VPRFNEVVC
-200 KDGLVT
+200 

-211 KDGLVSREDE
+211 KGEDE
-221 KKGGEA
+221 NKGGE
-227 VGNED
+227 VVENED
-232 ELFVIEAIDPVAV
+232 ELLVIEAIDDVTV
-245 EQACPQN
+245 EQVPPQD
-252 DKSQDISDSS
+252 DKSEDISDSS
-262 ISLEWFLGCRNKI
+262 VSLEWFLGCRNKV

-288 FGGEAGLEK
+288 LGVEAGLEK
-297 VMMTC
+297 VSMTC
-302 PCDDSQPFCHYCGRG
+302 PCDEGQLFCHYCGRG
-317 DIGRDSNRLIVC
+317 DTSRDSNRLIVC
-329 TSCKVAVHR
+329 ASCKVVVHR
-338 KCYGVQEDV
+338 KCYGVYDDDV
-347 DESWLCSWCKQ
+347 DGTWMCSWCKQ
-358 KGDVDESTNPC
+358 KVDVDESSNPC

-377 ALKPVTSS
+377 ALKPVNSS
-385 VEGARSVPFVH
+385 AEGAGLVPFVH

-412 NMEPVMNVGRIKET
+412 KMEPVMNVGEIKET
-426 RKKLVCSVCKMKCG
+426 RKKLMCSVCKAKCG

-450 RTSFHP
+450 RASFHP
-456 LCAREASHRME
+456 LCAREARHRME

-473 NDNVELRAFCVKHSD
+473 NNNVELRAFCLKHSD

-493 SVLPLEGSITVR
+493 SILPLKGSIAGT
-505 NEFSE
+505 NDISE
-510 ANGCPETFPVSGEN
+510 ANGFPVALPVSGEQS
-524 NLKDRRNGELASNSS
+524 LKDCRNGGLASDSS
-539 PDKLNHNDEP
+539 PDKLNHNDEL

-556 CRLSGH
+556 CRLSAH
-562 DMQFNHQNVGA
+562 DDMLGCGAVPQQDVGVVGRANENVDA
-573 SDSLGFAL
+573 SDSLSFAL

-588 RGKVDAKDVALE
+588 RGKVDVKDVALE
-600 IGISPDTLTANNNE
+600 IGISPDTLTANTNE
-614 AYMAPDVQQKI
+614 AYMAPDVQHKI

-630 AHVYTGAFQKGLK
+630 AHVYTNAFQKGLK
-643 VKFKPANASKNDSAA
+643 VKFKPANASKNDSEAI
-658 TDGSDTLPISD
+658 DGSDTLPISD

-682 PRRRTIS
+682 PRRRTTS

-694 KDNKVLGSS
+694 KDNKVICSS
-703 EGVTCEN
+703 EGVIGEN
-710 GVPVDICRVGQSDCD
+710 GMPVDMCRVGQSDCD
-725 NSVSANETS
+725 NPTNYNEAS

-746 EDISHE
+746 EDIFHE
-752 VQVCRFIMQARLINL
+752 VQGNASGCVSAGNSTAC
-767 TKPAF
+767 
-772 LDMSQKTSL
+772 
-781 LLVWKMLLWFLISIV
+781 
-796 LFILLQN
+796 LQN
-803 HLILVSCELFKV
+803 ASVLSDHCLVHSASEPPDFG
-815 DIFVICFIKKDAI
+815 FIKKDAI
-828 SSYIHPYINKKLMQI
+828 SSYIHPYINKKLLQI
-843 RDGVPLDDIIC
+843 RDGVPLEDIIC
-854 SSSSDE
+854 SSDE
-860 GNSSLVQPLGAS
+860 GNSSLVESFRAS
-872 GSSSSQNQ
+872 ACSSSQNQ
-880 NLTCID
+880 NLTRVD

-921 FQYRLLQNAVAKK
+921 FQHRLLQNAVAKK

-941 HSVAK
+941 YSVAK
-946 SLPLEIDKAHQRR
+946 SLPHEIDKAHQQR

-1002 TRAFRKDTLDESLQQ
+1002 TRALRKDTLDESMQQ
-1017 ENLLKLDALNGRTG
+1017 ENLLKLDTLNGRTG
-1031 ACSQPMP
+1031 ACSQPMS

-1053 SEKYSDFCMPSSDF
+1053 SEKYSDFCMPTSDL
-1067 SKEQF
+1067 SKEHC

-1079 RSETILN
+1079 RSEFILN

-1126 GASAINFWEKPY
+1126 GASAINFWEKP
-1138 IVAECALCGGTS
+1138 VAECALCGGTT

-1156 SDGQWVH
+1156 SNGQWVH

-1170 FESTFRRGQID
+1170 FESTFKRGQIN
-1181 AVEGMETVSK
+1181 AVEGMETLPK
-1191 GVDICCICHRK
+1191 GVDICCICHHK

-1223 RSAGLYMNVRTAG
+1223 RSAGLYMNVRTTG

-1251 QKTKAET
+1251 QKAKAET

-1302 ILAFKRDHVARSIL
+1302 ILAFKRDHVARSVL
-1316 VHSPF
+1316 VRSPF

-1360 VSAKHRVRVA
+1360 VSAKRRVRVA
-1370 ISMDTDPKLDD
+1370 ISMDTDSKLDD
-1381 DCSTSQSHY
+1381 DCSTSQSRF
-1390 NHKIPE
+1390 NHRIPD
-1396 RTQFSG
+1396 RLQFSG
-1402 KKIPHRAAVS
+1402 KKVPHRTAAS
-1412 RNISEEGGWR
+1412 RNISDEGGWI
-1422 SKSRKHAETFGK
+1422 SKSRNHSDRFGK

-1457 HADCLSNDKHSNE
+1457 PADCLSNEKHSDE
-1470 DVCASGP
+1470 DVYASEP
-1477 GEHDR
+1477 VEHDR